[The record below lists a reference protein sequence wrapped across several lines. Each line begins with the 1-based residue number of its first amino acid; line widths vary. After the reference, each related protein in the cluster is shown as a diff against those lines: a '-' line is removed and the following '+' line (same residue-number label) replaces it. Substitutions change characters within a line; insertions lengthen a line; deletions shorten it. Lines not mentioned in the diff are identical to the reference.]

1 MRRERSRKAPG
12 SGGEASEEPHH
23 RRSPGAARVPYF
35 IYRLRPPRPPERVGV
50 FDAYREARTAV
61 RELRRSLGRDDPATV
76 RMVFA
81 AGEAQAERLLTERRE
96 PRPLGE
102 DA

>member
-1 MRRERSRKAPG
+1 MSAPPFGSVKCTRSAFPR
-12 SGGEASEEPHH
+12 GGVV
-23 RRSPGAARVPYF
+23 RVPYF
-35 IYRLRPPRPPERVGV
+35 IYKLRPPLPPEASGS
-50 FDAYREARTAV
+50 FAAYREARTAV
-61 RELRRSLGRDDPATV
+61 RAMRRALRSDDPTTV

-81 AGEAQAERLLTERRE
+81 AGEAQAERLLSERRE

>member
-1 MRRERSRKAPG
+1 MVP
-12 SGGEASEEPHH
+12 
-23 RRSPGAARVPYF
+23 VPYF
-35 IYRLRPPRPPERVGV
+35 IYKLRWPRPPEKAGA
-50 FDAYREARTAV
+50 FEAYREARSAV
-61 RELRRSLGRDDPATV
+61 REMRRALGRDDPVTV

>member
-1 MRRERSRKAPG
+1 ML
-12 SGGEASEEPHH
+12 
-23 RRSPGAARVPYF
+23 YF
-35 IYRLRPPRPPERVGV
+35 IYRVRRLRAPEKMDS
-50 FDAYREARTAV
+50 FADYREARAAV
-61 RELRRSLGRDDPATV
+61 REMRRALDPDDPTTV

-81 AGEAQAERLLTERRE
+81 AGAAQAERLLAERRE

>member
-1 MRRERSRKAPG
+1 MKDTLPAIPC
-12 SGGEASEEPHH
+12 GGVV
-23 RRSPGAARVPYF
+23 RVPYF
-35 IYRLRPPRPPERVGV
+35 IYKLRSPRPPQKVGV

-61 RELRRSLGRDDPATV
+61 RAMRRALDRDDPVTV

-81 AGEAQAERLLTERRE
+81 AGEAQAERVLIERRE